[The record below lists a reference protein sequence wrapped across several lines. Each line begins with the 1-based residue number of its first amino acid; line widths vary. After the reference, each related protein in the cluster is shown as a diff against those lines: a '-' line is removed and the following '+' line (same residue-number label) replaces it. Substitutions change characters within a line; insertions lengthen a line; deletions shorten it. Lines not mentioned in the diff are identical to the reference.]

1 MQILEKQIKYLSI
14 SLKKKEN
21 SECLEYL
28 TGVQKVPRFAMHHGT
43 VLGNVNKK
51 PVPKNSRVM
60 HCQCHYSQASN
71 ATLEWRINRLALV
84 SIYEIEVTLFYQ
96 HILSTN
102 TEYSRTP
109 LNGHPY

>member
-28 TGVQKVPRFAMHHGT
+28 TGVQKVPRFTMHHGT
-43 VLGNVNKK
+43 CLVNVNKK
-51 PVPKNSRVM
+51 PVPKNSPVM
-60 HCQCHYSQASN
+60 HCQCRYSQASC
-71 ATLEWRINRLALV
+71 ATSEWRINRLALV
-84 SIYEIEVTLFYQ
+84 SIYEIEMTLLNQ
-96 HILSTN
+96 QIVSTN
-102 TEYSRTP
+102 TENSRTP